1 MVSYNNDYAM
11 LMTYRLREQEL
22 IKQAEESRL
31 TSLKDAE
38 PAQRRRVVR
47 INNN

>member
-1 MVSYNNDYAM
+1 MVSYNDYAM

-22 IKQAEESRL
+22 IKQAEENRIINA
-31 TSLKDAE
+31 KEEE
-38 PAQRRRVVR
+38 PVQRRRSVR